1 MSCARCSSM
10 ILEYARHGCPMR
22 SHSLLMHKRA
32 CICRRDVLQPLSEQG
47 GSKGCRV
54 IAFDRPPY
62 GLSERPLTWPAGPEG
77 NPYTSEVIV
86 PIHTAYVL
94 PSVAVPGMIIHM
106 MASDVLLKYQHCC
119 TDAVSLVPLS
129 LLDTAAICIV

>member
-1 MSCARCSSM
+1 MLYWYGQVLGSDFCM
-10 ILEYARHGCPMR
+10 
-22 SHSLLMHKRA
+22 
-32 CICRRDVLQPLSEQG
+32 CRRDVLQPLSEQG
-47 GSKGCRV
+47 GSQGCRV

-94 PSVAVPGMIIHM
+94 PSVPVPEIMTHVL
-106 MASDVLLKYQHCC
+106 ASDVVSLEHQHCC
-119 TDAVSLVPLS
+119 T
-129 LLDTAAICIV
+129 